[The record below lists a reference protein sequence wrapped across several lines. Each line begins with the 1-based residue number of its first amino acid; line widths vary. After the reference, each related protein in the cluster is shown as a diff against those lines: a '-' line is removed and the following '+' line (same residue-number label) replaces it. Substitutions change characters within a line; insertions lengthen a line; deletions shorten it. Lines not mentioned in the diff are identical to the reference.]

1 MRGKIISCF
10 AAGTFSVC
18 LLYSSI
24 SQVLR
29 GQSPAAQAAEAW
41 QIAPAAIVANAD
53 TEEIQEE
60 KTEEQQPF
68 PQENNIYGQDSSNED
83 TFPDV
88 QPSREGRRGKGGGRH
103 GRRNKDSAP
112 DNNENTDSY
121 FPNGNTQFEE
131 EEELE
136 EDSALKDSYESV
148 IGEQQ
153 EEPSEGVPALQQQ
166 EELSDDV
173 TAFQQQEEPS
183 EGVPA
188 LQQQEELSDD
198 VTAFQQQEEPS
209 EGVPALQQQEEPSG
223 DVPTLQQFLS
233 MLRCGGCHR
242 NCILLSPRCMK
253 GRSKA
258 ENATIEYQQTYGS

>member
-24 SQVLR
+24 SQALR

-68 PQENNIYGQDSSNED
+68 PQENNIYGQDSSNEE

-88 QPSREGRRGKGGGRH
+88 QPSRERRRGKGGGQH
-103 GRRNKDSAP
+103 GRRNKDLAP

-136 EDSALKDSYESV
+136 EDSALKES
-148 IGEQQ
+148 
-153 EEPSEGVPALQQQ
+153 PASAIAQQQ
-166 EELSDDV
+166 EESSGD
-173 TAFQQQEEPS
+173 
-183 EGVPA
+183 VPA
-188 LQQQEELSDD
+188 L
-198 VTAFQQQEEPS
+198 QQQEEPS

>member
-136 EDSALKDSYESV
+136 EDSALKDSYEDRRAAGRAIRRCARPAAAGRAIRRCDRLSAAGRAIRRCARPAAAGRAFRRCSHPAAV
-148 IGEQQ
+148 LIHAALRWL
-153 EEPSEGVPALQQQ
+153 PS
-166 EELSDDV
+166 
-173 TAFQQQEEPS
+173 
-183 EGVPA
+183 
-188 LQQQEELSDD
+188 
-198 VTAFQQQEEPS
+198 
-209 EGVPALQQQEEPSG
+209 
-223 DVPTLQQFLS
+223 
-233 MLRCGGCHR
+233 
-242 NCILLSPRCMK
+242 
-253 GRSKA
+253 
-258 ENATIEYQQTYGS
+258 

>member
-24 SQVLR
+24 SQALR

-68 PQENNIYGQDSSNED
+68 PQENNIYGQDSSNEE

-88 QPSREGRRGKGGGRH
+88 QPSRERRRGKGGGQH
-103 GRRNKDSAP
+103 GRRNKDLAP

-131 EEELE
+131 EEGLE
-136 EDSALKDSYESV
+136 EDSALKES
-148 IGEQQ
+148 
-153 EEPSEGVPALQQQ
+153 PASAIAQQQ
-166 EELSDDV
+166 EESSGD
-173 TAFQQQEEPS
+173 
-183 EGVPA
+183 VPA
-188 LQQQEELSDD
+188 L
-198 VTAFQQQEEPS
+198 QQQEEPS

-258 ENATIEYQQTYGS
+258 ENATPDA

>member
-1 MRGKIISCF
+1 MPGICKCQSLTGGYVVRGKIISCF

-24 SQVLR
+24 SQALR

-53 TEEIQEE
+53 TGEIQEE
-60 KTEEQQPF
+60 KTEEQQSF
-68 PQENNIYGQDSSNED
+68 PQENNIYGQDSSNEE

-88 QPSREGRRGKGGGRH
+88 QPSRERRRGKGGGRH
-103 GRRNKDSAP
+103 GRRNKDLAP

-166 EELSDDV
+166 EE
-173 TAFQQQEEPS
+173 
-183 EGVPA
+183 
-188 LQQQEELSDD
+188 
-198 VTAFQQQEEPS
+198 
-209 EGVPALQQQEEPSG
+209 PSG

-242 NCILLSPRCMK
+242 NCILLAPRCMK

>member
-1 MRGKIISCF
+1 MVRGKIISCF
-10 AAGTFSVC
+10 AVGTFSVC

-24 SQVLR
+24 SQALR

-68 PQENNIYGQDSSNED
+68 PQENNIYGQDSSNEE

-88 QPSREGRRGKGGGRH
+88 QPSRERRRGKGGGRH

-136 EDSALKDSYESV
+136 EDSALKES
-148 IGEQQ
+148 
-153 EEPSEGVPALQQQ
+153 PASAIAQQQ
-166 EELSDDV
+166 EESSGD
-173 TAFQQQEEPS
+173 
-183 EGVPA
+183 VPA

-242 NCILLSPRCMK
+242 NCILLAPRCMK